1 MKRAITQFN
10 TPVLRQKG
18 ERIAAVT
25 PEVRKLVE
33 DMLDTM
39 HEARGIGLA
48 AQQVGLAR
56 QLCIV
61 EVPAEMDQD
70 EAGHRLNPDLAM
82 PMVVM
87 NPEILSVSDRNWDYE
102 EGCLS
107 FPEIT
112 GRIRRPW
119 GIRLRYLALDGQ
131 TREIDAQG
139 LVARALQHEIDHLNG
154 VLFIDRMSNVR
165 RVSLSGKLKRL
176 SRQTEAGG

>member
-1 MKRAITQFN
+1 MKRVITQFN

-18 ERIAAVT
+18 ERILAVT
-25 PEVRKLVE
+25 PEVRTLVD

-39 HEARGIGLA
+39 REARGIGLA
-48 AQQVGLAR
+48 AQQVGVAR

-61 EVPAEMDQD
+61 EVPEELDQD
-70 EAGHRLNPDLAM
+70 EAGHRLNPGLAM

-87 NPEILSVSDRNWDYE
+87 NPEVLSVTDRNWDYE

-131 TREIDAQG
+131 VREIEAQG

>member
-1 MKRAITQFN
+1 MKVPITQFN
-10 TPVLRQKG
+10 SPVLRQKG
-18 ERIAAVT
+18 EKIASVT
-25 PEVRKLVE
+25 PEIRKLVE

-48 AQQVGLAR
+48 AQQVGVAR
-56 QLCIV
+56 QLCVVQI
-61 EVPAEMDQD
+61 PAEMDLD
-70 EAGHRLNPDLAM
+70 EKEARLNPDLAM
-82 PMVVM
+82 PLVVM
-87 NPEILSVSDRNWDYE
+87 NPEVLEVSERNWDYE

-119 GIRLRYLALDGQ
+119 EIKLRHLGLDGA
-131 TREIDAQG
+131 THEIAARG
-139 LVARALQHEIDHLNG
+139 LVARALLHEIDHLNG